1 MPVQYEDL
9 IIESVGHSTVRIES
23 SDGTVI
29 YIDPWSNSID
39 GEPRDG
45 DIIFVTHDDRDH
57 YDPDAIA
64 VVAKPSA
71 TVAAYTAIT
80 TDELE
85 LEVTELPHNSTVA
98 VGKVDVRTVP
108 AYNEPTGDHVDEDG
122 NPYHAEGEV
131 TGLRLAI
138 NDISIF
144 FPSDTDVLPH
154 HNKIRAEVLL
164 PPIGGT
170 YTMNRHEAA
179 ELARRIEPEVV
190 LPVHYDTFD
199 AIETDV
205 NAFVKELTN
214 DGIAVELG

>member
-1 MPVQYEDL
+1 MIYEDL
-9 IIESVGHSTVRIES
+9 AIEHIGHSTIRIES
-23 SDGTVI
+23 SNGTVI
-29 YIDPWSNSID
+29 YIDPWSGSID

-45 DIIFVTHDDRDH
+45 DIIFVTHDDHDH
-57 YDPDAIA
+57 YDPHAIR
-64 VVAKPSA
+64 VVAKPGA
-71 TVAAYTAIT
+71 TVAACTAIS
-80 TDELE
+80 TDELK
-85 LEVTELPHNSTVA
+85 LNVTGLPYDSSVTV
-98 VGKVDVRTVP
+98 GGIDVQTIP
-108 AYNEPTGDHVDEDG
+108 AYNNPTGDHVDEDG

-131 TGLRLAI
+131 TGIRL
-138 NDISIF
+138 SIDNTSVF

-154 HNKIRAEVLL
+154 HHEIRTQVLL

-214 DGIAVELG
+214 NGIDVKLD